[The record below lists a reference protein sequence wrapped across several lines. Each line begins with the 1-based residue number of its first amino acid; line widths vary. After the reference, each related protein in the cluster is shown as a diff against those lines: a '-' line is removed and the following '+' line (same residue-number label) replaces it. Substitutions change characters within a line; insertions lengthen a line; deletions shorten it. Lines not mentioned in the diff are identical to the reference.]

1 MTRIDLVTTIQ
12 EAIEGLNRRQCE
24 VVVNSIFDSI
34 RDALA
39 SGEKV
44 ELRGF
49 GSFKVR
55 ARRSRDGRN
64 PKTGEAV
71 HVPSKTVPYF
81 KPGKELRERVNGS
94 VA

>member
-12 EAIEGLNRRQCE
+12 DAIEGLNRRQCE

-55 ARRSRDGRN
+55 SRRSRDGRN

-81 KPGKELRERVNGS
+81 KPGKELRERVNGE
-94 VA
+94 AA

>member
-55 ARRSRDGRN
+55 SRRSRDGRN

-81 KPGKELRERVNGS
+81 KPGKELRERVNGE
-94 VA
+94 AA

>member
-1 MTRIDLVTTIQ
+1 MTRIDLVTITQ

-24 VVVNSIFDSI
+24 VIVNSIFDAI

-55 ARRSRDGRN
+55 ERRSRDGRN
-64 PKTGEAV
+64 PKTGEPV
-71 HVPSKTVPYF
+71 HVPPKTVPYF
-81 KPGKELRERVNGS
+81 KPGKDLRERVNGET
-94 VA
+94 A

>member
-12 EAIEGLNRRQCE
+12 DAIEGLNRRQCE

-94 VA
+94 AA